1 MLDKKVLVI
10 ALIGYLLAGAPGLI
24 LGAVIMYFIG
34 NGSND

>member
-24 LGAVIMYFIG
+24 LGAVVCYFIG
-34 NGSND
+34 NANSD